1 MLKSLIRQIASKVSG
16 ERSKTPAEI
25 RELIDRGQ
33 LDSAWQAVGA
43 LAEKTPNRETEAL
56 CLRGDIAFRRH
67 ADADAEG
74 YFREALTMAPG
85 LADAHYGLSLILLAR
100 GERESA
106 LRHAQFA
113 VNNGTAP
120 RLSAQLGLCQIE
132 LRNYLRAGEA
142 LRRATRLDPT
152 DKASWNNLGIAR
164 RAVGD
169 LEGAQAAFARALDL
183 DPSFVNAAA
192 NARLL
197 RSDVARRRGEAG
209 QAADSP
215 LASQSTEDIACAID
229 ACEVRAT
236 EQPDDERPV
245 LELAQLYRQQG
256 DAQTGMDALR
266 AFLARFPDNLDVM
279 TALGLSLVEFGE
291 FKEAKPLIQ
300 RALSALPNNTALLL
314 AMADIRFDQGQHA
327 DAGELIEHAC
337 NIDPSENM
345 CGRLAANLAARCK
358 YEEALAIIAAM
369 EAKRPAVAR
378 DTIGIKVDALTAL
391 GRHEE
396 VLPELN
402 TLIDSNPNDPNRRFL
417 RASINLLQENF
428 GQGWEDYAYRN
439 LQSTRHLRML
449 PFPLW
454 QGEPLE
460 GKTILVAAE
469 QGLGDQVMFASCL
482 PDLLALGP
490 RRVIV
495 EVVDRVAPT
504 LARSFPGCEVIPT
517 KQDKKLEWVRDIG
530 SVDYFVLIG
539 DLPRRFR
546 TQREQFPNHAGY
558 FAADPAH
565 IEYWRSRLAQID
577 GGARPRIGISWRG
590 GTEMTRMGL
599 RTMKVT
605 DFGPMAAAI
614 NASWVCLQYGKVDE
628 ELAIAADAGLPLVY
642 WPEAITDLDQFAGLI
657 RALDLVVTV
666 CNTTVHY
673 AGALGKPVW
682 VLAPKVPEWRYGLFS
697 STMPWYPS
705 SKVIRQSTAGDWSQ
719 VVQRVVDVLPSWC
732 QEWHLRRALTDS
744 DGN

>member
-1 MLKSLIRQIASKVSG
+1 MMLKRLIRQIAFKVSG

-33 LDSAWQAVGA
+33 LDSAWQAVDA

-192 NARLL
+192 NVRLL
-197 RSDVARRRGEAG
+197 DADMAHWRSVSGPTVEEAT
-209 QAADSP
+209 DSA
-215 LASQSTEDIACAID
+215 LSLNGKNDIARAID
-229 ACEVRAT
+229 ECEQRAT
-236 EQPDDERPV
+236 EFPDNDDHV
-245 LELAQLYRQQG
+245 LELARLYRLQG
-256 DAQTGMDALR
+256 DAQTGLDALR
-266 AFLARFPDNLDVM
+266 AFLVRFPDNLAVM
-279 TALGLSLVEFGE
+279 SALGRALVEFGE
-291 FKEAKPLIQ
+291 FKQAKPLVE
-300 RALSALPNNTALLL
+300 RALAALPDDTSLLL
-314 AMADIRFDQGQHA
+314 AMADIRLRQGRHA
-327 DAGELIEHAC
+327 DAGRFIERACELEPNVH
-337 NIDPSENM
+337 M
-345 CGRLAANLAARCK
+345 RGRLAASLAARCK
-358 YEEALAIIAAM
+358 YDEALAVIESM
-369 EAKRPAVAR
+369 EAEWPAVAR
-378 DTIGIKVDALTAL
+378 DTIGIKIDALTAL
-391 GRHEE
+391 GRHDE
-396 VLPELN
+396 VLPKLN
-402 TLIDSNPNDPNRRFL
+402 ELIDSNPNDPNQRFT
-417 RASINLLQENF
+417 RATINLLQENF
-428 GQGWEDYAYRN
+428 EQGWDDYAYRN
-439 LQSTRHLRML
+439 LSSTRHLRML

-454 QGEPLE
+454 RGEPLQ
-460 GKTILVAAE
+460 GRTILVAAE

-490 RRVIV
+490 QRVIV

-504 LARSFPGCEVIPT
+504 LARSFPACEVIAT
-517 KQDKKLEWVRDIG
+517 KQDSQLDWVRSVG
-530 SVDYFVLIG
+530 KVDYFVLLG
-539 DLPRRFR
+539 DLPQRFR
-546 TQREQFPNHAGY
+546 RRREDFPEHLGY
-558 FAADPAH
+558 FLADKVRVKQWADQ
-565 IEYWRSRLAQID
+565 LTLVD

-590 GTEMTRMGL
+590 GTEMTRSGL

-605 DFGPMAAAI
+605 DFGPVFHSLQAT
-614 NASWVCLQYGKVDE
+614 WVCLQYGDVSED
-628 ELAIAADAGLPLVY
+628 LAAASEAGMPMQY
-642 WPEAITDLDQFAGLI
+642 WPGAIKDLDQFAALI
-657 RALDLVVTV
+657 QSLDLVVTV

-682 VLAPKVPEWRYGLFS
+682 VLAPKVPEWRYGLS
-697 STMPWYPS
+697 STVMPWYPS
-705 SKVIRQSTAGDWSQ
+705 SRVLRQHTAGEWSDVIRA
-719 VVQRVVDVLPSWC
+719 VVQDLPIWARIS
-732 QEWHLRRALTDS
+732 QRGPLGS
-744 DGN
+744 